1 VNLAFGTGHLAEQH
15 YYHLDDSTHAGDHQ
29 SVETGGGKTHR
40 SGISKAYW
48 ACPIRRCKFSGQAG
62 FPGASISRPFA
73 VQEGEKSGAGQ
84 PVTGEGDRHCCFT
97 IYINNRQKLADN
109 NEKSVISKSYL
120 FDFKR
125 IA

>member
-73 VQEGEKSGAGQ
+73 VQEGEKF
-84 PVTGEGDRHCCFT
+84 VTGEGDRHCCFT
-97 IYINNRQKLADN
+97 NYINNRQELTEK
-109 NEKSVISKSYL
+109 NEIVVICNSYL

-125 IA
+125 IP